1 MPKPTKLHRI
11 PPAILQGSRDFRHPL
26 TPKENMVWQAVRRRQ
41 LGFKICRQHLIG
53 RFVADFRRE
62 TRSFFCGAQRAR
74 RGKAAG

>member
-1 MPKPTKLHRI
+1 
-11 PPAILQGSRDFRHPL
+11 
-26 TPKENMVWQAVRRRQ
+26 MVWQAVRRRQ

-62 TRSFFCGAQRAR
+62 TRSFFCGAQRVR